1 MISEWFLD
9 LFAGIVE
16 WFASLFGDGDVWPW
30 LTGMSDFISDLL
42 ENAAGLGA
50 WFPFV
55 LFGLVAGTYFTLWFL
70 FWGLKFLRWLWG
82 LTPFSGGS

>member
-1 MISEWFLD
+1 MELW
-9 LFAGIVE
+9 AGIVE
-16 WFASLFGDGDVWPW
+16 WFAGLFGEGELWPW
-30 LTGMSDFISDLL
+30 LTGLGDFISELL

-55 LFGLVAGTYFTLWFL
+55 LFGAVATAYFGLWGL
-70 FWGLKFLRWLWG
+70 FWGIKFLRWLWG